1 MSILFFNSGIVV
13 DMHAITWV
21 AENKDKVINQ
31 IEVVDVKTITW
42 EYDNGIR
49 IIVKS
54 YQLRFISPI
63 D

>member
-1 MSILFFNSGIVV
+1 
-13 DMHAITWV
+13 MHAITWV